1 MAGKNTINGRLVR
14 IYCCF
19 AIPLAIIRKKHRPF
33 LFHGG
38 IGSRTRRGVSFCMG
52 KASDRRPKGKEPEKR
67 RGRKRDYSFQM
78 GSFST
83 QRPAASFSNRSRL

>member
-67 RGRKRDYSFQM
+67 RGRKSGGAGKAEGPEEGLFLPDGLF
-78 GSFST
+78 
-83 QRPAASFSNRSRL
+83 